1 MSFEADLEALGKVD
15 SNLSRYIRGFMT
27 QAQNILGEE
36 LSLNECAQRLAP
48 LIHQR
53 KQDNPFYLSSMLK
66 PVHDALTA
74 IPLTKFLLKHGPALL
89 DNMGI
94 FLRNRVGSGQ
104 LQLMGRPPIL
114 LETLDIPAEDYKV
127 AQRWIGQFAGVATRR
142 LSEELLN
149 KLMIGYS
156 ADADDC
162 LIKMYDLFME
172 QQDELKHPEA
182 DLNRFRIDARAMS
195 RLLQMHSFVSW
206 SNMHPF
212 WALPSHA
219 SNVETPF
226 MRKAKGI
233 FGLNTDFKV
242 TLKAWKSLNCEQLE
256 AIFSEVLAEKPML
269 FLDAE
274 GALSDGFADYNP
286 PEVAS
291 LMRDLVNTAQMMI
304 IKGEDIALVMADLER
319 RGLALE
325 AVSPA
330 SPNLNKTLSQNMV
343 LTALFP
349 FKHHWAEFGITPE
362 HYHGNRAIL
371 THLEDDM
378 DIRSSMG
385 RYTGDYG
392 LSGIISV
399 KAQEKLEQSHPNVVP
414 SYYFGDDIPESEV
427 PRIVATLTPEIES
440 RSVLS
445 SVRIDSSLNYPQV
458 VSKLGDD
465 LLIKLIEELVQEEP
479 ATEVN
484 YGQIFTMA
492 RSDLMGTWI
501 SHLSHECFEAMVIGL
516 NDSDQIEWLEVAIQH
531 RRPSKALLSQ
541 LNGRAIDSCLSQ
553 DLGL

>member
-1 MSFEADLEALGKVD
+1 MSFEADLKALGKVD
-15 SNLSRYIRGFMT
+15 SNLSRYIMGFKT

-74 IPLTKFLLKHGPALL
+74 IPMTKFLLKHGPALL

-94 FLRNRVGSGQ
+94 FLRNRVGSSQ

-114 LETLDIPAEDYKV
+114 LETLDLAPDDYKV

-142 LSEELLN
+142 LSQELLN

-156 ADADDC
+156 ADDDDC
-162 LIKMYDLFME
+162 LIKMYNLFME
-172 QQDELKHPEA
+172 QQEELKHPEA
-182 DLNRFRIDARAMS
+182 DRDRFRIDARAMS

-212 WALPSHA
+212 WAVPSHPN
-219 SNVETPF
+219 SVETPF
-226 MRKAKGI
+226 TRIAKGVY
-233 FGLNTDFKV
+233 GLDANFKI
-242 TLKAWKSLNCEQLE
+242 TLKAWRSLSCDQLE
-256 AIFSEVLAEKPML
+256 AIFSDVLAERSMRS
-269 FLDAE
+269 LDGE
-274 GALSDGFADYNP
+274 GALSDGFGDYDR
-286 PEVAS
+286 PEVTS
-291 LMRDLVNTAQMMI
+291 LMRDLVNTAQLMI
-304 IKGEDIALVMADLER
+304 IKGENVTTVMTELER

-330 SPNLNKTLSQNMV
+330 APNLNKTLSQNML

-349 FKHHWAEFGITPE
+349 FKHHWKEFGVTPE
-362 HYHGNRAIL
+362 CYHGNRAIL
-371 THLEDDM
+371 THLEDEM
-378 DIRSSMG
+378 DARSSMG

-399 KAQEKLEQSHPNVVP
+399 PAQEKLETLFPNAVP

-427 PRIVATLTPEIES
+427 ERVVATLTPEIES
-440 RSVLS
+440 GTVLS
-445 SVRIDSSLNYPQV
+445 NPRIDSSLNYPKV
-458 VSKLGDD
+458 VAKLGDD
-465 LLIKLIEELVQEEP
+465 LLLKLIGELVLGEP
-479 ATEVN
+479 GAEVN
-484 YGQIFTMA
+484 YGQIFNLA
-492 RSDLMGTWI
+492 RSDMMGTWI
-501 SHLSHECFEAMVIGL
+501 SHLSNECFERLLSGL
-516 NDSDQIEWLEVAIQH
+516 NDSGQSEWLEVSVRH

-541 LNGRAIDSCLSQ
+541 LDGRAIDSCLSQ